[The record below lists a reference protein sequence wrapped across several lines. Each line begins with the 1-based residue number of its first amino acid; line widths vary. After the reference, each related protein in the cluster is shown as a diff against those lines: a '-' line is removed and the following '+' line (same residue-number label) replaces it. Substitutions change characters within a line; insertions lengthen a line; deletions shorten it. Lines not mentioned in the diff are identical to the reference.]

1 MSKWDKALSSQD
13 YRGVA
18 FTQESLAKG
27 KYSPKKPPAGINS
40 LLEDPM
46 AIQYAMGYKDRKYSL
61 SYDVLKRIPQQLAI
75 VNAIFQT
82 RINQIAS
89 FAVPMRMSKSLGYE
103 VKHKDPSHNTTD
115 AEREMIQSIET
126 FIYQCG
132 ASSPNPHNERAT
144 KRDDFETFLRKI
156 VRDSLMYDQCCWEIV
171 PNRKGEPY
179 EFVAVDASTIRFAEP
194 DSGLGP
200 NDNWYDRNPVW
211 NERGNAHEGSPYRT
225 NNYKDFYSRHRRE
238 QKPAFVQIID
248 GQIHA
253 TYTAD
258 ELAFGVRNPRTDLA
272 IQGYGYSELEQ
283 AITIVTSHLYAEEY
297 NRRFFMQG
305 CVSGDT
311 LVHSDSGIIP
321 IRDFPVNI
329 EDKFKPVGKLWN
341 GVEWVSFDVVKTAD
355 KKATITTL
363 INDFEITT
371 SNCHKFLSINDS
383 GQLEQVPID
392 QLSPGDFVA
401 TNEINDKY
409 AATDVLIVKKS
420 IHVGNGKSSII
431 ETGVA
436 DTSLY
441 EFVGY
446 LVGDGYI
453 SDNIITTEE
462 RGPRRQTTV
471 SCVINSKDKEVSA
484 KIETLLKVHGISFHN
499 KLSGGQWGGTPLDTI
514 VIRNKGFFDFLFNE
528 VGVSCEKSH
537 LKSVPTHI
545 FIASAEHR
553 AAFLR
558 GLFSADGCVK
568 GNGAKRVFYTSS
580 SLILIQGV
588 QQLLWSLGIDSK
600 IDSSQINSSS
610 GRRCYQLRI
619 RNSVDFFSYVGFI
632 QSYKNDN
639 FRNASSKGTVLVNGP
654 VPKQVADAICIAA
667 LKKIPKQDFTEV
679 TGIPVTKLTQHLRGK
694 INLGFTLLK
703 EIVTIVDLP
712 EFLEVFNY
720 RWTKIVKINRTDI
733 VIPMFDIRQEDSRHQ
748 WSAGGCIVSNSAPK
762 GLLNFKGDEMTPD
775 MLEGFKRHWRA
786 NLEGVENSWKTLI
799 TQSEQ
804 GVEWIDL
811 QKTNQDMEYSQWVEY
826 LLKILCALFLIDPA
840 ELNFDLAGGVSQTP
854 LFESSSEWKLKASR
868 DRGLKPMLRFI
879 AKLINEH
886 IVSKIDDRFT
896 FDFVGLDELTE
907 NEKHELRVEQLN
919 SYKTMN
925 EIRREQ
931 DLPDI
936 EYGDVPS
943 SPAYIQARAALIQEK
958 LQQEQG
964 AAGGQPAPGGAP
976 QGGGQPAPGGQDDKE
991 EEEDSPAYADRFTK
1005 ALPPI
1010 LEVSF
1015 DDDEWISI
1023 VRDV

>member
-211 NERGNAHEGSPYRT
+211 SERGNAHEGSPYRT
-225 NNYKDFYSRHRRE
+225 NNYKDFYSRHRKD
-238 QKPAFVQIID
+238 QKPAFVQIVD
-248 GQIHA
+248 GQIHT

-305 CVSGDT
+305 
-311 LVHSDSGIIP
+311 
-321 IRDFPVNI
+321 
-329 EDKFKPVGKLWN
+329 
-341 GVEWVSFDVVKTAD
+341 
-355 KKATITTL
+355 
-363 INDFEITT
+363 
-371 SNCHKFLSINDS
+371 
-383 GQLEQVPID
+383 
-392 QLSPGDFVA
+392 
-401 TNEINDKY
+401 
-409 AATDVLIVKKS
+409 
-420 IHVGNGKSSII
+420 
-431 ETGVA
+431 
-436 DTSLY
+436 
-441 EFVGY
+441 
-446 LVGDGYI
+446 
-453 SDNIITTEE
+453 
-462 RGPRRQTTV
+462 
-471 SCVINSKDKEVSA
+471 
-484 KIETLLKVHGISFHN
+484 
-499 KLSGGQWGGTPLDTI
+499 
-514 VIRNKGFFDFLFNE
+514 
-528 VGVSCEKSH
+528 
-537 LKSVPTHI
+537 
-545 FIASAEHR
+545 
-553 AAFLR
+553 
-558 GLFSADGCVK
+558 
-568 GNGAKRVFYTSS
+568 
-580 SLILIQGV
+580 
-588 QQLLWSLGIDSK
+588 
-600 IDSSQINSSS
+600 
-610 GRRCYQLRI
+610 
-619 RNSVDFFSYVGFI
+619 
-632 QSYKNDN
+632 
-639 FRNASSKGTVLVNGP
+639 
-654 VPKQVADAICIAA
+654 
-667 LKKIPKQDFTEV
+667 
-679 TGIPVTKLTQHLRGK
+679 
-694 INLGFTLLK
+694 
-703 EIVTIVDLP
+703 
-712 EFLEVFNY
+712 
-720 RWTKIVKINRTDI
+720 
-733 VIPMFDIRQEDSRHQ
+733 
-748 WSAGGCIVSNSAPK
+748 SAPK

-958 LQQEQG
+958 MQQEQG

-976 QGGGQPAPGGQDDKE
+976 QGGGQPAPSGEDDKE

>member
-225 NNYKDFYSRHRRE
+225 NNYKDFYSRHRKD

-248 GQIHA
+248 GQIHT

-305 CVSGDT
+305 
-311 LVHSDSGIIP
+311 
-321 IRDFPVNI
+321 
-329 EDKFKPVGKLWN
+329 
-341 GVEWVSFDVVKTAD
+341 
-355 KKATITTL
+355 
-363 INDFEITT
+363 
-371 SNCHKFLSINDS
+371 
-383 GQLEQVPID
+383 
-392 QLSPGDFVA
+392 
-401 TNEINDKY
+401 
-409 AATDVLIVKKS
+409 
-420 IHVGNGKSSII
+420 
-431 ETGVA
+431 
-436 DTSLY
+436 
-441 EFVGY
+441 
-446 LVGDGYI
+446 
-453 SDNIITTEE
+453 
-462 RGPRRQTTV
+462 
-471 SCVINSKDKEVSA
+471 
-484 KIETLLKVHGISFHN
+484 
-499 KLSGGQWGGTPLDTI
+499 
-514 VIRNKGFFDFLFNE
+514 
-528 VGVSCEKSH
+528 
-537 LKSVPTHI
+537 
-545 FIASAEHR
+545 
-553 AAFLR
+553 
-558 GLFSADGCVK
+558 
-568 GNGAKRVFYTSS
+568 
-580 SLILIQGV
+580 
-588 QQLLWSLGIDSK
+588 
-600 IDSSQINSSS
+600 
-610 GRRCYQLRI
+610 
-619 RNSVDFFSYVGFI
+619 
-632 QSYKNDN
+632 
-639 FRNASSKGTVLVNGP
+639 
-654 VPKQVADAICIAA
+654 
-667 LKKIPKQDFTEV
+667 
-679 TGIPVTKLTQHLRGK
+679 
-694 INLGFTLLK
+694 
-703 EIVTIVDLP
+703 
-712 EFLEVFNY
+712 
-720 RWTKIVKINRTDI
+720 
-733 VIPMFDIRQEDSRHQ
+733 
-748 WSAGGCIVSNSAPK
+748 SAPK

-976 QGGGQPAPGGQDDKE
+976 QGVGQPAPGGQDDKE

-1005 ALPPI
+1005 ALPRI

>member
-132 ASSPNPHNERAT
+132 ASSPNPHNEHAR

-156 VRDSLMYDQCCWEIV
+156 VRDSLMYDQCCAIAGTWIELANGTGIAIENIEKGMSVRTHTGAIKEVLHPTQRMYSGDMVQIVVRGQKLVVTGGHPVFAAKRTSHKGNTVTVGIPEWIAARDLTPEMYVIYPRRKNNNIDFIQLPIFNEEPRKYPVGPLDQLVADIGCHPQTVYQILSGSYTKNGPTKQKVLDRARELDVSYQYTRRFEEETTVDDDWGFFTGLYLAEGHVFKTGVGFTFHKEEAHLIEFIRNFGAKYGIHSTPVNYEDRQASGILLNSAALASFIKLTCGKGSVNKKVPEYIFNSPISVQEKCLAAYFEGDGCIQTNKLIVSSISRDLFTGIRSLASTFGLLISETIADDCHENHAVAYRGSISGSAYRDFAERNGFKVDTQTPLRNASITTDDYIFTKISSIDIYEDSNVPVYNMEVADDHSYIAMGFLNHNCWEIV

-211 NERGNAHEGSPYRT
+211 SERGNAHEGSPFRT
-225 NNYKDFYSRHRRE
+225 NNYKDFYSRHRKD
-238 QKPAFVQIID
+238 QKPAFVQIVD
-248 GQIHA
+248 GQIHT

-305 CVSGDT
+305 
-311 LVHSDSGIIP
+311 
-321 IRDFPVNI
+321 
-329 EDKFKPVGKLWN
+329 
-341 GVEWVSFDVVKTAD
+341 
-355 KKATITTL
+355 
-363 INDFEITT
+363 
-371 SNCHKFLSINDS
+371 
-383 GQLEQVPID
+383 
-392 QLSPGDFVA
+392 
-401 TNEINDKY
+401 
-409 AATDVLIVKKS
+409 
-420 IHVGNGKSSII
+420 
-431 ETGVA
+431 
-436 DTSLY
+436 
-441 EFVGY
+441 
-446 LVGDGYI
+446 
-453 SDNIITTEE
+453 
-462 RGPRRQTTV
+462 
-471 SCVINSKDKEVSA
+471 
-484 KIETLLKVHGISFHN
+484 
-499 KLSGGQWGGTPLDTI
+499 
-514 VIRNKGFFDFLFNE
+514 
-528 VGVSCEKSH
+528 
-537 LKSVPTHI
+537 
-545 FIASAEHR
+545 
-553 AAFLR
+553 
-558 GLFSADGCVK
+558 
-568 GNGAKRVFYTSS
+568 
-580 SLILIQGV
+580 
-588 QQLLWSLGIDSK
+588 
-600 IDSSQINSSS
+600 
-610 GRRCYQLRI
+610 
-619 RNSVDFFSYVGFI
+619 
-632 QSYKNDN
+632 
-639 FRNASSKGTVLVNGP
+639 
-654 VPKQVADAICIAA
+654 
-667 LKKIPKQDFTEV
+667 
-679 TGIPVTKLTQHLRGK
+679 
-694 INLGFTLLK
+694 
-703 EIVTIVDLP
+703 
-712 EFLEVFNY
+712 
-720 RWTKIVKINRTDI
+720 
-733 VIPMFDIRQEDSRHQ
+733 
-748 WSAGGCIVSNSAPK
+748 SAPK

-964 AAGGQPAPGGAP
+964 AAGSQPAPGGAP
-976 QGGGQPAPGGQDDKE
+976 QGGGQPASSGEDDKE

>member
-211 NERGNAHEGSPYRT
+211 SERGNAHEGSPFRT
-225 NNYKDFYSRHRRE
+225 NNYKDFYSRHRKD
-238 QKPAFVQIID
+238 QKPAFVQIVD
-248 GQIHA
+248 GQIHT

-305 CVSGDT
+305 
-311 LVHSDSGIIP
+311 
-321 IRDFPVNI
+321 
-329 EDKFKPVGKLWN
+329 
-341 GVEWVSFDVVKTAD
+341 
-355 KKATITTL
+355 
-363 INDFEITT
+363 
-371 SNCHKFLSINDS
+371 
-383 GQLEQVPID
+383 
-392 QLSPGDFVA
+392 
-401 TNEINDKY
+401 
-409 AATDVLIVKKS
+409 
-420 IHVGNGKSSII
+420 
-431 ETGVA
+431 
-436 DTSLY
+436 
-441 EFVGY
+441 
-446 LVGDGYI
+446 
-453 SDNIITTEE
+453 
-462 RGPRRQTTV
+462 
-471 SCVINSKDKEVSA
+471 
-484 KIETLLKVHGISFHN
+484 
-499 KLSGGQWGGTPLDTI
+499 
-514 VIRNKGFFDFLFNE
+514 
-528 VGVSCEKSH
+528 
-537 LKSVPTHI
+537 
-545 FIASAEHR
+545 
-553 AAFLR
+553 
-558 GLFSADGCVK
+558 
-568 GNGAKRVFYTSS
+568 
-580 SLILIQGV
+580 
-588 QQLLWSLGIDSK
+588 
-600 IDSSQINSSS
+600 
-610 GRRCYQLRI
+610 
-619 RNSVDFFSYVGFI
+619 
-632 QSYKNDN
+632 
-639 FRNASSKGTVLVNGP
+639 
-654 VPKQVADAICIAA
+654 
-667 LKKIPKQDFTEV
+667 
-679 TGIPVTKLTQHLRGK
+679 
-694 INLGFTLLK
+694 
-703 EIVTIVDLP
+703 
-712 EFLEVFNY
+712 
-720 RWTKIVKINRTDI
+720 
-733 VIPMFDIRQEDSRHQ
+733 
-748 WSAGGCIVSNSAPK
+748 SAPK

-958 LQQEQG
+958 MQQEQG

-976 QGGGQPAPGGQDDKE
+976 QGGGQPAPSGEDDKE

>member
-27 KYSPKKPPAGINS
+27 KYSPKKPLAGINS

-132 ASSPNPHNERAT
+132 ASSPNPHNEHAR

-211 NERGNAHEGSPYRT
+211 SERGNAHEGSPYRT
-225 NNYKDFYSRHRRE
+225 NNYKDFYSRHRKD
-238 QKPAFVQIID
+238 QKPAFVQIVD
-248 GQIHA
+248 GQIHT

-305 CVSGDT
+305 
-311 LVHSDSGIIP
+311 
-321 IRDFPVNI
+321 
-329 EDKFKPVGKLWN
+329 
-341 GVEWVSFDVVKTAD
+341 
-355 KKATITTL
+355 
-363 INDFEITT
+363 
-371 SNCHKFLSINDS
+371 
-383 GQLEQVPID
+383 
-392 QLSPGDFVA
+392 
-401 TNEINDKY
+401 
-409 AATDVLIVKKS
+409 
-420 IHVGNGKSSII
+420 
-431 ETGVA
+431 
-436 DTSLY
+436 
-441 EFVGY
+441 
-446 LVGDGYI
+446 
-453 SDNIITTEE
+453 
-462 RGPRRQTTV
+462 
-471 SCVINSKDKEVSA
+471 
-484 KIETLLKVHGISFHN
+484 
-499 KLSGGQWGGTPLDTI
+499 
-514 VIRNKGFFDFLFNE
+514 
-528 VGVSCEKSH
+528 
-537 LKSVPTHI
+537 
-545 FIASAEHR
+545 
-553 AAFLR
+553 
-558 GLFSADGCVK
+558 
-568 GNGAKRVFYTSS
+568 
-580 SLILIQGV
+580 
-588 QQLLWSLGIDSK
+588 
-600 IDSSQINSSS
+600 
-610 GRRCYQLRI
+610 
-619 RNSVDFFSYVGFI
+619 
-632 QSYKNDN
+632 
-639 FRNASSKGTVLVNGP
+639 
-654 VPKQVADAICIAA
+654 
-667 LKKIPKQDFTEV
+667 
-679 TGIPVTKLTQHLRGK
+679 
-694 INLGFTLLK
+694 
-703 EIVTIVDLP
+703 
-712 EFLEVFNY
+712 
-720 RWTKIVKINRTDI
+720 
-733 VIPMFDIRQEDSRHQ
+733 
-748 WSAGGCIVSNSAPK
+748 SAPK
-762 GLLNFKGDEMTPD
+762 GHLNFKGDEMTPD

-958 LQQEQG
+958 MQQEQG

-976 QGGGQPAPGGQDDKE
+976 QGGGQPAPSGEDDKE